1 MNAFNQ
7 IGFLH
12 FFLLIFLPL
21 GFYARHLRPHY
32 ATLILGGAD
41 ITEGKFP
48 SWQTMVGKFD
58 FNEVGRPK
66 KTQDSAKPH
75 ADRRASSAMRSYR
88 GCSQREIRVLRLF
101 VVGTRLV
108 RDRQAYILRTSY
120 SNAVL
125 LPCAFPALRVRG
137 GASLRMNCKT
147 LWSRGA

>member
-1 MNAFNQ
+1 MANSRNKNRTGMNAFNQ

-75 ADRRASSAMRSYR
+75 ADRRPSSAMRVCR
-88 GCSQREIRVLRLF
+88 GCSRRVIRVPHLF
-101 VVGTRLV
+101 VVGTRLD
-108 RDRQAYILRTSY
+108 RDRQSCISRKPCS
-120 SNAVL
+120 SAVF
-125 LPCAFPALRVRG
+125 LPCAFLGLRGRV
-137 GASLRMNCKT
+137 GACM
-147 LWSRGA
+147 